1 MRNQK
6 QKTTTI
12 VKMDRNSA
20 AGQWWLNQ
28 SDREF
33 SMEILT
39 KLANKLYGNN
49 KDLKEVALN
58 RVMNRL
64 DTDIVPATT
73 KEKPTVSTA
82 NKAQATTNEPTLEK
96 PVKNTSEKANEP
108 TTTFQKTK
116 TDDNSDVSDALFGDE
131 PTQPAKHTDVS
142 HKNFRDLM

>member
-39 KLANKLYGNN
+39 KQLTNFTVTIKTSKKLLSIG
-49 KDLKEVALN
+49 
-58 RVMNRL
+58 
-64 DTDIVPATT
+64 
-73 KEKPTVSTA
+73 S
-82 NKAQATTNEPTLEK
+82 
-96 PVKNTSEKANEP
+96 
-108 TTTFQKTK
+108 
-116 TDDNSDVSDALFGDE
+116 
-131 PTQPAKHTDVS
+131 
-142 HKNFRDLM
+142 